1 MEICNVSIFKGG
13 NQMTTFYFVR
23 HGKTELNLSLRF
35 QGGEID
41 SPLLPIGI
49 EQAIQAGRYL
59 SDIAFDMVAVSTQK
73 RAMDTANYI
82 LKENNHLDSLTLHYY
97 DSLREIK
104 FGKREGME
112 IDHTDEQTSYLRNRP
127 DLYDPSVFGGETI
140 DDLVARSTKT
150 IEKISEDYPD
160 GKVLIVAH
168 GVLLITLIN
177 ALAGK
182 EKSKWREGGPLAN
195 TSISILEKNQGQPV
209 YTITS
214 FNDISYQANNE
225 EA

>member
-1 MEICNVSIFKGG
+1 
-13 NQMTTFYFVR
+13 MTTFYFVR

-59 SDIAFDMVAVSTQK
+59 SDVSFDLAAVSTQK

-82 LKENNHLDSLTLHYY
+82 LKENKYLDGLTLRYQ
-97 DSLREIK
+97 DKLREIK
-104 FGKREGME
+104 FGKREGAE
-112 IDHTDEQTSYLRNRP
+112 IDHTDEQTSYLRQRP
-127 DLYDPSVFGGETI
+127 DLYDPSNFGGETI
-140 DDLVARSTKT
+140 DSLVSRSTET
-150 IEKISEDYPD
+150 IEKLSEEFPD
-160 GKVLIVAH
+160 GTILIVAH

-177 ALAGK
+177 SLIGK
-182 EKSKWREGGPLAN
+182 PKANWREGGPLAN
-195 TSISILEKNQGQPV
+195 TSITIVEKTDQ
-209 YTITS
+209 YRLKT
-214 FNDISYQANNE
+214 FNDISYQTKTE

>member
-1 MEICNVSIFKGG
+1 
-13 NQMTTFYFVR
+13 MTTFYFVR

-35 QGGEID
+35 QGGDID

-59 SDIAFDMVAVSTQK
+59 CDRSFDVAAVSTQK

-82 LKENNHLDSLTLHYY
+82 LKENNFLDGLTVQYQ

-104 FGKREGME
+104 FGKREGTE
-112 IDHTDEQTSYLRNRP
+112 IDPTDEQTDHLRQRP
-127 DLYDPSVFGGETI
+127 DLYDPTTFGGETI
-140 DDLVARSTKT
+140 ASLVSRSAQT
-150 IEKISEDYPD
+150 IEKLSQDYPD
-160 GKVLIVAH
+160 GNVLIVAH

-177 ALAGK
+177 ALIGK
-182 EKSKWREGGPLAN
+182 EKAKWREGGPLAN
-195 TSISILEKNQGQPV
+195 TSITILEKETNQEH
-209 YTITS
+209 YTIKS
-214 FNDISYQANNE
+214 FNDVSYQSTSE

>member
-1 MEICNVSIFKGG
+1 MKGMEH
-13 NQMTTFYFVR
+13 MTTFYFVR

-59 SDIAFDMVAVSTQK
+59 CDISFDMAAISTQK

-82 LKENNHLDSLTLHYY
+82 LKENKFLDGVTVQYQ
-97 DSLREIK
+97 DSLRELK
-104 FGKREGME
+104 FGKREGAE
-112 IDHTDEQTSYLRNRP
+112 IDHTDQQTDYLRNRP
-127 DLYDPSVFGGETI
+127 DLYDPTTFDGETI
-140 DDLVARSTKT
+140 DSLVQRSTDT
-150 IEKISEDYPD
+150 IEKIGEKYPD
-160 GKVLIVAH
+160 GNVLIVAH

-177 ALAGK
+177 SLIGK
-182 EKSKWREGGPLAN
+182 EKAHWRQGGPLAN
-195 TSISILEKNQGQPV
+195 TSISILEKDQLTNV
-209 YTITS
+209 YTVKS
-214 FNDISYQANNE
+214 FNDISYQTQNE

>member
-1 MEICNVSIFKGG
+1 
-13 NQMTTFYFVR
+13 MTTFYFVR

-59 SDIAFDMVAVSTQK
+59 CDISFDMAAISTQK

-82 LKENNHLDSLTLHYY
+82 LKENNYLDGLTVQYH
-97 DSLREIK
+97 DNLREIR
-104 FGKREGME
+104 FGEREGAE
-112 IDHTDEQTSYLRNRP
+112 IDQTDEQTNHLRKRP
-127 DLYDPSVFGGETI
+127 DLYDPAAFGGETI
-140 DDLVARSTKT
+140 DSLVARSTQV
-150 IEKISEDYPD
+150 IERISKQYPD

-177 ALAGK
+177 SLVGK

-195 TSISILEKNQGQPV
+195 TSITILEKANDQSK
-209 YTITS
+209 YMIRA
-214 FNDISYQANNE
+214 FNDISYQSKNE

>member
-1 MEICNVSIFKGG
+1 
-13 NQMTTFYFVR
+13 MTTFYFVR

-59 SDIAFDMVAVSTQK
+59 CDTAFDIAVVSTQK

-82 LKENNHLDSLTLHYY
+82 FKENNFLNGLTLQYH
-97 DSLREIK
+97 DNLREIR
-104 FGKREGME
+104 FGKREGTE
-112 IDHTDEQTSYLRNRP
+112 IDHTDEQTAHLRQRP
-127 DLYDPSVFGGETI
+127 DLYDPTAFGGETI
-140 DDLVARSTKT
+140 DSLVARSTET
-150 IEKISEDYPD
+150 IEKISKDYPD

-177 ALAGK
+177 SLLGK
-182 EKSKWREGGPLAN
+182 EKSRWREGGPLAN
-195 TSISILEKNQGQPV
+195 TSITIVEKGDQNKLK
-209 YTITS
+209 I
-214 FNDISYQANNE
+214 FNDISYQTQTEDA
-225 EA
+225 

>member
-1 MEICNVSIFKGG
+1 
-13 NQMTTFYFVR
+13 MTTFYFVR

-35 QGGEID
+35 QGGDID

-59 SDIAFDMVAVSTQK
+59 SEISFDAVAVSTQK

-82 LKENNHLDSLTLHYY
+82 LKENNYLDGLTLQYH
-97 DSLREIK
+97 DNLREIQ
-104 FGKREGME
+104 FGKREGMQ
-112 IDHTDEQTSYLRNRP
+112 INHKDEQTNHLRQRP
-127 DLYDPSVFGGETI
+127 DLYDPTSFGGESI
-140 DDLVARSTKT
+140 DSLVNRSTET
-150 IEKISEDYPD
+150 IEKISEEYPD

-177 ALAGK
+177 SLIGK

-195 TSISILEKNQGQPV
+195 TSITIVEKKHK
-209 YTITS
+209 YSLLS
-214 FNDISYQANNE
+214 FNDTSYQTQTEDA
-225 EA
+225 

>member
-1 MEICNVSIFKGG
+1 
-13 NQMTTFYFVR
+13 MTTFYFVR

-59 SDIAFDMVAVSTQK
+59 CDTSFDAALVSTQK

-82 LKENNHLDSLTLHYY
+82 LKENNFLNGLTVRYY
-97 DSLREIK
+97 DNLREIR
-104 FGKREGME
+104 FGKREGAE
-112 IDHTDEQTSYLRNRP
+112 IDHKDEQTNHLRERP
-127 DLYDPSVFGGETI
+127 DLYDPSSFDGETI
-140 DDLVARSTKT
+140 DSLVVRATQI
-150 IEKISEDYPD
+150 IEMISNEYPD
-160 GKVLIVAH
+160 GQILIVAH

-177 ALAGK
+177 SLIGK
-182 EKSKWREGGPLAN
+182 DKAKWREGGPLAN
-195 TSISILEKNQGQPV
+195 TSITILEKENHATH
-209 YTITS
+209 YTLKS
-214 FNDISYQANNE
+214 FNDISYQSQNE

>member
-1 MEICNVSIFKGG
+1 
-13 NQMTTFYFVR
+13 MTTFYFVR

-41 SPLLPIGI
+41 SPLLPVGV

-59 SDIAFDMVAVSTQK
+59 SDVRFDVVSVSTQK
-73 RAMDTANYI
+73 RAMDTANYL
-82 LKENNHLDSLTLHYY
+82 LKENNFLDGLTVQYH

-104 FGKREGME
+104 FGKREGVE
-112 IDHTDEQTSYLRNRP
+112 IDHTDEQTDHLRNRP
-127 DLYDPSVFGGETI
+127 DLYDPTAFEGETI
-140 DDLVARSTKT
+140 DSLVARSTKT
-150 IEKISEDYPD
+150 IEKLSEAYPD

-177 ALAGK
+177 ALVGK

-195 TSISILEKNQGQPV
+195 TSISILENDQNNKI
-209 YTITS
+209 YTIKS
-214 FNDISYQANNE
+214 FNDSSYQSQNE

>member
-1 MEICNVSIFKGG
+1 
-13 NQMTTFYFVR
+13 MTTFYFVR

-41 SPLLPIGI
+41 SPLLPVGI

-59 SDIAFDMVAVSTQK
+59 SDISFDAVAVSTQK
-73 RAMDTANYI
+73 RAMDTANYL
-82 LKENNHLDSLTLHYY
+82 LKENNFLDGLTVQYHN
-97 DSLREIK
+97 SLREIR
-104 FGKREGME
+104 FGKREGAE
-112 IDHTDEQTSYLRNRP
+112 IDHNDEQTNYLRNRP
-127 DLYDPSVFGGETI
+127 DLYDPTAFGGETI
-140 DDLVARSTKT
+140 DSLVTRSTEM
-150 IEKISEDYPD
+150 IEQLSRSYPN

-177 ALAGK
+177 SLAGK

-195 TSISILEKNQGQPV
+195 TSITILENKHEQKN
-209 YTITS
+209 YTIKS
-214 FNDISYQANNE
+214 FNDISYQSQNE

>member
-1 MEICNVSIFKGG
+1 
-13 NQMTTFYFVR
+13 MTTFYFVR

-35 QGGEID
+35 QGGKID

-59 SDIAFDMVAVSTQK
+59 CDTSFDAVAVSTQK
-73 RAMDTANYI
+73 RAMDTANYL
-82 LKENNHLDSLTLHYY
+82 LKENNYLDGLTVNYY

-104 FGKREGME
+104 FGKREGIE
-112 IDHTDEQTSYLRNRP
+112 IDHTDEQTKNLRQRP
-127 DLYDPSVFGGETI
+127 DLYDPTAFGGETI
-140 DDLVARSTKT
+140 DSLVKRSTET
-150 IEKISEDYPD
+150 IEQISKKYPD

-177 ALAGK
+177 SLIGK
-182 EKSKWREGGPLAN
+182 EKSQWREGGPLAN
-195 TSISILEKNQGQPV
+195 TSITILEKENDLQN
-209 YTITS
+209 YTLKT
-214 FNDISYQANNE
+214 FNDVSYQSQNE

>member
-1 MEICNVSIFKGG
+1 
-13 NQMTTFYFVR
+13 MTTFYFIR

-59 SDIAFDMVAVSTQK
+59 GDIAFDAVYVSTQK

-82 LKENNHLDSLTLHYY
+82 LKENNFLDGLTVQYY

-104 FGKREGME
+104 FGKREGVE
-112 IDHTDEQTSYLRNRP
+112 IDHTDEQTDHLRNRP
-127 DLYDPSVFGGETI
+127 DLYDPTAFDGETI
-140 DDLVARSTKT
+140 DSLVARSTET
-150 IEKISEDYPD
+150 IEKISESYPD

-177 ALAGK
+177 SLVGK
-182 EKSKWREGGPLAN
+182 EKAKWREGGPLAN
-195 TSISILEKNQGQPV
+195 TSITILEKETNQQN
-209 YTITS
+209 YTIKS
-214 FNDISYQANNE
+214 FNDISYQSQSE

>member
-1 MEICNVSIFKGG
+1 
-13 NQMTTFYFVR
+13 MTTFYFVR

-41 SPLLPIGI
+41 SPLLPVGI

-59 SDIAFDMVAVSTQK
+59 SDIRFDAVSVSTQK
-73 RAMDTANYI
+73 RAMDTANYL
-82 LKENNHLDSLTLHYY
+82 LKENNFLDGLTVQYH

-104 FGKREGME
+104 FGKREGAE
-112 IDHTDEQTSYLRNRP
+112 IDHTDKQTDYLRNRP
-127 DLYDPSVFGGETI
+127 DLYDPTDFGGETI
-140 DDLVARSTKT
+140 DSLVARSIET
-150 IEKISEDYPD
+150 IENLSEAYPD

-177 ALAGK
+177 ALVGK

-195 TSISILEKNQGQPV
+195 TSISILEKDQNKKV
-209 YTITS
+209 YTIKS
-214 FNDISYQANNE
+214 FNDISYQSQNE

>member
-1 MEICNVSIFKGG
+1 
-13 NQMTTFYFVR
+13 MTTFYFVR

-59 SDIAFDMVAVSTQK
+59 SDVRFDLAAVSTQK

-82 LKENNHLDSLTLHYY
+82 LKENKYLDGLTIRYQ
-97 DSLREIK
+97 DKLREIK
-104 FGKREGME
+104 FGKREGAE
-112 IDHTDEQTSYLRNRP
+112 IDHTDEQTSYLRQRP
-127 DLYDPSVFGGETI
+127 DLYDPSSFGGETI
-140 DDLVARSTKT
+140 DSLVSRSTET
-150 IEKISEDYPD
+150 IEKLSEEFPD
-160 GKVLIVAH
+160 GTILIVAH

-177 ALAGK
+177 SLIGK
-182 EKSKWREGGPLAN
+182 PKANWREGGPLAN
-195 TSISILEKNQGQPV
+195 TSITIIEKTDQ
-209 YTITS
+209 YHLRT
-214 FNDISYQANNE
+214 FNDISYQTKIE